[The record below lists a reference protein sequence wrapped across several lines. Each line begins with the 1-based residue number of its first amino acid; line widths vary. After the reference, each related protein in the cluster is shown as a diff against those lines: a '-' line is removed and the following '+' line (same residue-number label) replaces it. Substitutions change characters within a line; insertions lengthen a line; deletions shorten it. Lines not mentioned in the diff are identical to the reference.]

1 MVEIE
6 VLGQGTTTTSEDS
19 PQVCKLL
26 ASLYIS
32 GVEREKELSRV
43 FLYATDPIQK
53 GSAS

>member
-32 GVEREKELSRV
+32 GVERERERALSGLFIR
-43 FLYATDPIQK
+43 Y
-53 GSAS
+53 